1 MQIETTRLQLM
12 VQTSYHT
19 MANIKKEQ
27 NFIRG
32 QYLKRIMLEN
42 YNVSKLYHHIV
53 RELSPRPP
61 HVSKSYN

>member
-1 MQIETTRLQLM
+1 LQLSRLSPKIMQIETTRLQLM

-42 YNVSKLYHHIV
+42 YNVFKYHH
-53 RELSPRPP
+53 RF
-61 HVSKSYN
+61 